1 MLNELKSLQ
10 DRAEL
15 RRSQAASARR
25 LAPELPQDEEMR
37 ILAYADD
44 LDREAERLARHAHR
58 LQARGQLRAPR
69 SAAGA
74 RTPPRRAHPCR

>member
-10 DRAEL
+10 DRVDL

-25 LAPELPQDEEMR
+25 LAPELPQDEETR

-44 LDREAERLARHAHR
+44 LEREAELLARHAHR
-58 LQARGQLRAPR
+58 LQLR
-69 SAAGA
+69 S
-74 RTPPRRAHPCR
+74 

>member
-10 DRAEL
+10 DRAGL

-25 LAPELPQDEEMR
+25 LAPELPPDEGIR

-44 LDREAERLARHAHR
+44 LDREAELLARHAHR
-58 LQARGQLRAPR
+58 LQLRG
-69 SAAGA
+69 
-74 RTPPRRAHPCR
+74 